1 MTSYAANLQSDPITG
16 AAPDAVVVVA
26 GAVPDGF
33 WDDEFI
39 DGGAFTAH
47 APTVGALSFSS
58 IKGDGDLR
66 HFLYD
71 KIYISPESISAGA
84 ISRTKNYEVKIWNA
98 SFLDETLTAIA
109 IPVAGISIDDG
120 SALPDSFAPL
130 GEYTY
135 DLEIA
140 KIGPASFGSEIVFS
154 FTDFSPVLEV
164 SGFRAQLWAYWAQ
177 TNMSES
183 LEPMAWIFTATDGTE
198 QRSKIRD
205 IPRRRY
211 GFECLLQPADWRIV
225 QRLLAEKMGIN
236 WIVPAYHEAQFVSAA
251 YLAGDTVIAVDT
263 TAADYYVGGFVMI
276 WKSPTENHVSEIES
290 LTSSSITL
298 ADGLATDLSG
308 SLRIVPVVTAKM
320 GQSINSSVDPVGN
333 RTIKLS
339 GEVVKGIDLT
349 GYSAPHTFEGYD
361 IFEWQCEG
369 RSVDDSYSV
378 DLWDTD
384 FDIGVIDFGTRTQRA
399 KLRRGY
405 DVTLMSPAEL
415 WKFRKFIHAHHN
427 AVPFWFATQEA
438 DAYHYGNLL
447 ASSVALSIVD
457 NGFYQ
462 SHAGRA
468 SLFIEYPDG
477 TIDYRKITGVSFV
490 SESVTTLSLN
500 AATSNAST
508 LAASSLK
515 IGFLVLARMD
525 GAVSFKHSGYKSD
538 ASFKLI
544 EVYA

>member
-1 MTSYAANLQSDPITG
+1 MTSYAASIQESAISG
-16 AAPDAVVVVA
+16 AAVGASFVVA
-26 GAVPDGF
+26 GADPDGF
-33 WDDEFI
+33 WDDAFLAGGSLTFI
-39 DGGAFTAH
+39 
-47 APTVGALSFSS
+47 APTVGVINLSGSAS
-58 IKGDGDLR
+58 DGELR

-71 KIYISPESISAGA
+71 KIYINPENIGAGA
-84 ISRTKNYEVKIWNA
+84 ISRTKNYTLKIWNA
-98 SFLDETLTAIA
+98 TFVDETLTAIT

-120 SALPDSFAPL
+120 TALPDSLAAL
-130 GEYTY
+130 GEYDY
-135 DLEIA
+135 DLEVT
-140 KIGPASFGSEIVFS
+140 KLGPSSFSADIVFT
-154 FTDFSPVLEV
+154 FTDFTPVLNV

-183 LEPMAWIFTATDGTE
+183 VEPMAWIFTATDGTE

-211 GFECLLQPADWRIV
+211 GFECLLQPADWRIA

-236 WIVPAYHEAQFVSAA
+236 WIIPSYHEAQFVTAA
-251 YLAGDTVIAVDT
+251 YLTGDTVIAADT
-263 TAADYYVGGFVMI
+263 TAADYYVGGLVMI
-276 WKSPTENHVSEIES
+276 WKSSTENHVSEIES
-290 LTSSSITL
+290 LTASSITMT
-298 ADGLATDLSG
+298 DGFAVGLSG
-308 SLRIVPVVTAKM
+308 SLRIVPAVTAKI

-349 GYSAPHTFEGYD
+349 GYAAPHTFDGYD
-361 IFEWQCEG
+361 VFEWQCEG
-369 RSVDDSYSV
+369 RNVDDSYSV

-405 DVTLMSPAEL
+405 DVTLMSQAEL

-438 DAYHYGNLL
+438 DIYHYGNLL
-447 ASSVALSIVD
+447 AASTSLSIVD

-462 SHAGRA
+462 NHNGRA
-468 SLFIEYPDG
+468 SVFIEYPDG
-477 TIDYRKITGVSFV
+477 TIDFRSVTGVSFV
-490 SESVTTLSLN
+490 SESVTTLSLSAVTSN
-500 AATSNAST
+500 VATLAATSI
-508 LAASSLK
+508 K
-515 IGFLVLARMD
+515 IGFLILSRLD
-525 GAVSFKHSGYKSD
+525 GAVSLKHFGYRAD
-538 ASFKLI
+538 ASFKLV